1 MERISSFK
9 DFQSIYTE
17 RSQARLSEENETKRN
32 AIAERVKNIL
42 SEMEISSLTD
52 LDEDTKLKF
61 METLFSE
68 EVVID
73 TEEEAEVEETEES
86 EEEVEETEDSEESEE
101 EVEETED
108 SEESEEEVEETEE
121 VAEAEINN
129 DEEFQEYAMKIL
141 KQAHGDDFDEE
152 KAQKAIDGLKSKYSG
167 DYGAMVGALS

>member
-17 RSQARLSEENETKRN
+17 RSQARLSEENEIKRD

-73 TEEEAEVEETEES
+73 AEEEAEVEETEES
-86 EEEVEETEDSEESEE
+86 EEEVEETEETEESE
-101 EVEETED
+101 
-108 SEESEEEVEETEE
+108 EE
-121 VAEAEINN
+121 VAEAEINS
-129 DEEFQEYAMKIL
+129 DEEFQEYAMKVL

-167 DYGAMVGALS
+167 DYGAMIGALS

>member
-17 RSQARLSEENETKRN
+17 RNQARLSEENEIKRD

-61 METLFSE
+61 VDTLFSE

-73 TEEEAEVEETEES
+73 TEEVEETEE
-86 EEEVEETEDSEESEE
+86 EEESEE
-101 EVEETED
+101 A
-108 SEESEEEVEETEE
+108 SEEEEMSDDSDDDDDDDDDDESVE
-121 VAEAEINN
+121 EAEINS
-129 DEEFQEYAMKIL
+129 DEEFQEYAMKVL
-141 KQAHGDDFDEE
+141 KKAHGDDFDEE

-167 DYGAMVGALS
+167 DYGAMIGALS

>member
-17 RSQARLSEENETKRN
+17 RSQTRLSEENETKRN
-32 AIAERVKNIL
+32 AIAEKVKNIL

-61 METLFSE
+61 VDTLFSE

-73 TEEEAEVEETEES
+73 AEEEVEETEES
-86 EEEVEETEDSEESEE
+86 EEEVEETE
-101 EVEETED
+101 ET
-108 SEESEEEVEETEE
+108 EETEE

-129 DEEFQEYAMKIL
+129 DEEFQEYAMKVL

-167 DYGAMVGALS
+167 DYGAMIGALS

>member
-17 RSQARLSEENETKRN
+17 RNQARLSEENEIKRD

-42 SEMEISSLTD
+42 SEMEISSLMD

-61 METLFSE
+61 IETLFSE

-73 TEEEAEVEETEES
+73 TEEETSEEEES
-86 EEEVEETEDSEESEE
+86 EEASEE
-101 EVEETED
+101 EEMSDD
-108 SEESEEEVEETEE
+108 SDDDDDDDDSDDDDDDDDDDEESVE
-121 VAEAEINN
+121 EAEINS

-167 DYGAMVGALS
+167 DYGAMIGALS

>member
-1 MERISSFK
+1 MEKISSFK

-17 RSQARLSEENETKRN
+17 RAQTRLSEENEIKRN

-42 SEMEISSLTD
+42 SEMEISSLKD

-61 METLFSE
+61 VDTLFSE

-73 TEEEAEVEETEES
+73 TEETEEVEETEEES
-86 EEEVEETEDSEESEE
+86 TEEVEETEETEESAE
-101 EVEETED
+101 EVEETE
-108 SEESEEEVEETEE
+108 ETEETEE
-121 VAEAEINN
+121 VAEAEINS
-129 DEEFQEYAMKIL
+129 DEEFEEYAMKVL

-152 KAQKAIDGLKSKYSG
+152 KAKDAIDGLKSKYSG

>member
-1 MERISSFK
+1 MEKISSFK

-17 RSQARLSEENETKRN
+17 RAQTRLSEENEIKRN

-73 TEEEAEVEETEES
+73 AEEEAEVEETEES

-101 EVEETED
+101 EVEETE
-108 SEESEEEVEETEE
+108 EVTLT
-121 VAEAEINN
+121 EAEINN

-167 DYGAMVGALS
+167 DYGAMIGALS

>member
-17 RSQARLSEENETKRN
+17 RNQARLSEENEIKRD

-52 LDEDTKLKF
+52 LDEETKLKF
-61 METLFSE
+61 VDTLFSE

-73 TEEEAEVEETEES
+73 TEETEEVEETEEEES
-86 EEEVEETEDSEESEE
+86 EEVEETEDAEESDE
-101 EVEETED
+101 EVEETEET
-108 SEESEEEVEETEE
+108 EESDEE
-121 VAEAEINN
+121 VAEAEINS

-167 DYGAMVGALS
+167 DYGAMIGALS

>member
-17 RSQARLSEENETKRN
+17 RNQARLSEENEIKRD

-61 METLFSE
+61 VDTLFSE

-73 TEEEAEVEETEES
+73 TEETEEVEETEEEESEEVEETEDAEESDEEVEETEETEES
-86 EEEVEETEDSEESEE
+86 EEEV
-101 EVEETED
+101 
-108 SEESEEEVEETEE
+108 
-121 VAEAEINN
+121 AEAEINS
-129 DEEFQEYAMKIL
+129 DEEFQEYAMKVL

-167 DYGAMVGALS
+167 DYGAMIGALS

>member
-17 RSQARLSEENETKRN
+17 RNQARLSEENEIKRD

-42 SEMEISSLTD
+42 SEMEISSLMD

-61 METLFSE
+61 IETLFSE

-73 TEEEAEVEETEES
+73 VEEPAEEETS
-86 EEEVEETEDSEESEE
+86 EEESDEASEE
-101 EVEETED
+101 EEMSDD
-108 SEESEEEVEETEE
+108 SDDDDDDEESVE
-121 VAEAEINN
+121 EAEINS
-129 DEEFQEYAMKIL
+129 DEEFQEYAMKVL

-167 DYGAMVGALS
+167 DYGAMIGALS